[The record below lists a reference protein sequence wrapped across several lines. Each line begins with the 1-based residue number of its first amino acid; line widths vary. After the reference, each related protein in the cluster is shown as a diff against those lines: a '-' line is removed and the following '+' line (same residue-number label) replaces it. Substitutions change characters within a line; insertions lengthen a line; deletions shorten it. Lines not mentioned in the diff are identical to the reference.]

1 MNAKNQ
7 NKIDELIE
15 EYKKENKIDE
25 LIEECKSIDEKY
37 FQKIVIAYYQDMTY

>member
-7 NKIDELIE
+7 NKIDD
-15 EYKKENKIDE
+15 KKENKIDE